1 MSGRRGS
8 FFSLPLTP
16 LGPQWADGA
25 TETFQEREPGTVYQL
40 PPGPVKRGD
49 SGSAGESL
57 AQGHLQD
64 RTQVGLPLA
73 LAPAVCPPA
82 SGLPTRQRTG
92 PSSTLGGW
100 GVLVGGGRGTSSLIS
115 PRSPPPA
122 LGWAPWVSR
131 GVSPPGHRPQHWEP
145 GLQGWQLSSSWLPPT
160 LPPVVLATLAKPIN
174 HLHLPIPQECGGLI
188 KVSPGL
194 NKQTNLEA
202 SKSAAEAPPG
212 FWPLSSARHAAP
224 PLTPTAPTTTE
235 ISEPPSHTH
244 PRTRRERCHPVKPPL
259 DWGVGAQKSEN
270 CLPLPR
276 ASPLHL
282 LPPHHHLWH
291 PLFLRTRRA
300 YLASSTPLPNPGLC
314 KPPFILP
321 KPPLIL
327 ACPHPRGNRTWL
339 WGDFP
344 MEVKRPE
351 ELGPLGGS
359 GGKSLP
365 APILPSSTPSSI
377 PRTQH
382 Q

>member
-25 TETFQEREPGTVYQL
+25 TETF

-49 SGSAGESL
+49 SGSTGESL

-92 PSSTLGGW
+92 PSSTLEGW

-224 PLTPTAPTTTE
+224 P
-235 ISEPPSHTH
+235 
-244 PRTRRERCHPVKPPL
+244 PPL
-259 DWGVGAQKSEN
+259 
-270 CLPLPR
+270 
-276 ASPLHL
+276 LHL
-282 LPPHHHLWH
+282 
-291 PLFLRTRRA
+291 
-300 YLASSTPLPNPGLC
+300 
-314 KPPFILP
+314 
-321 KPPLIL
+321 PPLRSQS
-327 ACPHPRGNRTWL
+327 HPPTHT
-339 WGDFP
+339 P
-344 MEVKRPE
+344 
-351 ELGPLGGS
+351 ELG
-359 GGKSLP
+359 GKGV
-365 APILPSSTPSSI
+365 I
-377 PRTQH
+377 Q
-382 Q
+382 